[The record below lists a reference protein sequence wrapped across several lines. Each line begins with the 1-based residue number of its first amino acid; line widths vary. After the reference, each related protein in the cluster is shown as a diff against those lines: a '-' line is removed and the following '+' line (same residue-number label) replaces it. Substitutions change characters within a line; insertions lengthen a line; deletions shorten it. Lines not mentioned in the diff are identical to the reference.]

1 MSKARLRRKE
11 VLQFP
16 GFPAFVA
23 FPAAFVSL
31 MAKALPLGLLLP
43 TLLLAGCGGPARP
56 ELVLAT
62 TTSTYDTGLLE
73 AILPD
78 FEARYNVR
86 VRVIAVGTGQ
96 AFELGRRGDADVL
109 LVHDPAGEEAFVS
122 AGYGLARY
130 EVMYNDFVI
139 VGPADDPAGIAGMGS
154 AAGALAR
161 IMERQALFCSR
172 GDDSGT
178 HRREKALWEA
188 GGVVPAGPWYLS
200 LGQGMGD
207 TLLLANEK
215 RAYTLSDRG
224 TFLSMRDRLPNL
236 RLLVGGATIAEN
248 PDPSLR
254 NRYSLI
260 PLNPAQYPHLQ
271 AELAQALVEWMT
283 SPETQEAIARFG
295 REKYGQPLFYPA
307 AGK

>member
-1 MSKARLRRKE
+1 MRTASI
-11 VLQFP
+11 
-16 GFPAFVA
+16 G
-23 FPAAFVSL
+23 L
-31 MAKALPLGLLLP
+31 MLCLLLV
-43 TLLLAGCGGPARP
+43 GCGGPGRP

-62 TTSTYDTGLLE
+62 TTSTYDSGLLD

-78 FEARYNVR
+78 FEARYGVR
-86 VRVIAVGTGQ
+86 VRVVAVGTGQ

-109 LVHDPAGEEAFVS
+109 LVHDPAGEEAFLA

-139 VGPADDPAGIAGMGS
+139 VGPADDPAGIAGMER
-154 AAGALAR
+154 AAEALER
-161 IMERQALFCSR
+161 IGEHRALFCSR

-178 HRREKALWEA
+178 YRREKALWEA
-188 GGVVPAGPWYLS
+188 TGLVPAGPWYLS

-207 TLLLANEK
+207 TLLFANEK
-215 RAYTLSDRG
+215 RAYTLTDRG
-224 TFLSMRDRLPNL
+224 TFLSMQDRLPNL

-254 NRYSLI
+254 NPYSLI
-260 PLNPAQYPHLQ
+260 LLNPARYPHIQ
-271 AELAQALVEWMT
+271 AEMARALAEWLT

-295 REKYGQPLFYPA
+295 RERYGQPLFYPVE
-307 AGK
+307 K